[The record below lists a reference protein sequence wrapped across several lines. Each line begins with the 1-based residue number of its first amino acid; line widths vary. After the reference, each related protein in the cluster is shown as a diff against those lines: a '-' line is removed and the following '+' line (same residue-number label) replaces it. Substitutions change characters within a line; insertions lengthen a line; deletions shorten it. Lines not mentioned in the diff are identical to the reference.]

1 MRRSRSEGSPA
12 ETQRPEVLTIAGNGG
27 ELCFP
32 PLSSA
37 NRRTNPPTASYS
49 RNESLS
55 VARLS

>member
-27 ELCFP
+27 EPCFP
-32 PLSSA
+32 PLFSA
-37 NRRTNPPTASYS
+37 NRRTTASYS